1 MPPQDGKT
9 EDTGNQPC
17 NKVPEEEN
25 LLSKTAELFTKPYSD
40 TPTLRDLSE
49 DTTCG
54 IWFIKGEFLQRFANK
69 NAFTLFYGILGCI
82 AASSYSYLNGIITTL
97 ERRFKIPSTNT
108 GIIMTGSDVT
118 VLTVAILLNYY
129 GGRGHRPRW
138 IAFGIFTT
146 VGFCL
151 MNALCHFLYGPGEDA
166 LLLTKEFGGDY
177 NANNTDLLIDAEN
190 RKSLCQR
197 DRISE
202 DCVTGAG
209 NLAPQIILFMA
220 HFISGIG
227 GSLYYT
233 LGVSYMDDNTSR
245 SKSPILV
252 SISFFMRML
261 GPVIGYA
268 MASFCLNLFI
278 SPTLTPTINK
288 RDPRWLGAWWI
299 GWLVIAALLSVFACI
314 IALFPKTLPQPATK
328 RLLAEEKIGAIKKV
342 PDVTKAEMP
351 TSIKDM
357 LTAFRRLLKN
367 RILMCNIAASIFF
380 LMGFLP
386 FWIFMPKYFEVVF
399 RQSASRSSFITGVI
413 TLACGGVGILGSG
426 FLISKIKPSARS
438 LAAWNIVIG
447 LISVG
452 SITTYAFLGCSLS
465 ESQAAMITAGQ
476 METTLCNQDCHC
488 NFVKYSPV
496 CSPDGRTFISP
507 CHAGCNDYRMLSN
520 GTKVYS
526 DCSCVPR
533 PASNLSH
540 EDVPNLQDPD
550 DSWVIR
556 EGLCPVDCGN
566 QLLIFLTVMSLSHLA
581 GSTGRT
587 SNFLLT
593 LRCVDDADK
602 TIAMALGLMLGTV
615 FAFIPSPILFGHIID
630 TTCLV
635 WGKTC
640 TGTGNCWIYDA
651 DKFRYSVNF
660 TSLGFISMGCVFD
673 VGLWYYVKDLKIFED
688 EDEPE
693 KPTKEITSG

>member
-1 MPPQDGKT
+1 MSTQDGRA
-9 EDTGNQPC
+9 EDTQNQSC
-17 NKVPEEEN
+17 KVPEEEN
-25 LLSKTAELFTKPYSD
+25 LLSKTSELFPKAYAD
-40 TPTLRDLSE
+40 TPKLQDLTE

-54 IWFIKGEFLQRFANK
+54 IWCIKGEFLQRFANR
-69 NAFTLFYGILGCI
+69 NAFTFFYGILGCV

-97 ERRFKIPSTNT
+97 EKRFKIPSTNT

-118 VLTVAILLNYY
+118 ILTVGVLLNYY

-138 IAFGIFTT
+138 IAFGIFTS

-177 NANNTDLLIDAEN
+177 NSNNTDLLIDAEN
-190 RKSLCQR
+190 RKLLCQR
-197 DRISE
+197 DRINE
-202 DCVTGAG
+202 DCEAGVG

-252 SISFFMRML
+252 SISYFMRML

-268 MASFCLNLFI
+268 MASVCLNMFI

-299 GWLVIAALLSVFACI
+299 GWLVLAAVLSIFACI
-314 IALFPKTLPQPATK
+314 IALFPKSLPQPPTQ
-328 RLLAEEKIGAIKKV
+328 RMVTEENVEAVKKI
-342 PDVTKAEMP
+342 PDVKKAEMP

-367 RILMCNIAASIFF
+367 RILMCNNAASIFF
-380 LMGFLP
+380 LMGFMP

-426 FLISKIKPSARS
+426 FLISKIKPSARA

-465 ESQAAMITAGQ
+465 DNQAAMINSRQ
-476 METTLCNQDCHC
+476 METTPCNQDCHC

-507 CHAGCNDYRMLSN
+507 CHAGCNDYRTLTN
-520 GTKVYS
+520 GSKVYS

-533 PASNLSH
+533 PLFNLTH
-540 EDVPNLQDPD
+540 EDVPDLQDPD

-566 QLLIFLTVMSLSHLA
+566 QLLIFLTVMSFSHLA

-593 LRCVDDADK
+593 LRCVDDSDK
-602 TIAMALGLMLGTV
+602 TIAMALGLMLVTV

-651 DKFRYSVNF
+651 EKFRYYVNF
-660 TSLGFISMGCVFD
+660 TALGFISMGCVFD
-673 VGLWYYVKDLKIFED
+673 VGLWYYVKGLKIFED
-688 EDEPE
+688 EDESE
-693 KPTKEITSG
+693 KPTKEITS